1 MFDLY
6 ECKWR
11 NYYFNRLV
19 AVKLNANNYA
29 TMIPLHKIH
38 AGNIIVSETEKKRTI
53 ATEIV
58 GTFENLSK
66 F

>member
-11 NYYFNRLV
+11 NYYFNRSV

-38 AGNIIVSETEKKRTI
+38 AGNIIVSETEKKEQKT
-53 ATEIV
+53 
-58 GTFENLSK
+58 NNSY
-66 F
+66 

>member
-38 AGNIIVSETEKKRTI
+38 AGNIIVSETEKKEQKT
-53 ATEIV
+53 
-58 GTFENLSK
+58 NNSY
-66 F
+66 